1 MSQNDVSHESAQSP
15 PQYEVPRSPDA
26 DSQSP
31 PALEVSVLVSS
42 QVVEIIP
49 QSPFGPTIAGS
60 ISAINTSIEQV
71 HIPLSSPLATQAQQ
85 EEEEAKLH
93 DMGLNAGEVK
103 KNAFYIETIDIVH
116 KSILNEPTVPEEPR
130 CKLDCCFQAIDWIGC
145 CKRDN
150 MPLHKLNSM
159 TPVLRR
165 ARSKGWL
172 IHSNMAFPLTNIC
185 GRTLWVGAELLT
197 LCIVLGLSVVR
208 FTCGNNNIFNIL
220 HLHLSTF
227 ATVLG
232 LFDAFVLFCGCPFV
246 RCGAACRKT
255 EQLDVNPDNST
266 TAIQCQDS
274 CLNATRNAFDVG
286 RMIMSELIFYPLLIC
301 AMFEVILSEA
311 YYVDTEANQI
321 SFALFVVSAILMVVF
336 VYIVRFAVSVAAICN
351 VNKKRFPPEM
361 KGRLVS
367 KSSTSAICLQVYFV
381 LHEIGQMVVQVVM
394 TISIGILIH
403 AENLHIFED
412 CTNEESVRIT
422 GCLWYMLVAG
432 YVLPIFGHLNF
443 YFLTYFWSQEFSIG
457 ICVDFLNAL
466 EQTDIADVLGIESE
480 KEREKISLIKSHFPN
495 LKEEFDELRNT
506 CCCYKFA
513 YPFQSPVMGTFAFVQ
528 FLFHAAFF
536 ACAIVSLFLADS
548 VVSWEFWFLISASV
562 VVFIMN
568 LYAFSIVFVW
578 TIIFAVF
585 FAIILIASAVAVAI
599 IGTIGAII
607 LLLIFL
613 AIFCICT
620 SGNNNNNNTLR
631 Y

>member
-1 MSQNDVSHESAQSP
+1 MSQNDVSYESAQSP
-15 PQYEVPRSPDA
+15 PQYEVPQSPDA
-26 DSQSP
+26 DPQSP
-31 PALEVSVLVSS
+31 PALEASLQFVFISS
-42 QVVEIIP
+42 QVVETIP
-49 QSPFGPTIAGS
+49 QSLFGPTTAGS

-71 HIPLSSPLATQAQQ
+71 PIPSSSPLATQAQQ
-85 EEEEAKLH
+85 QEEEAKLH
-93 DMGLNAGEVK
+93 DMELNAGEVK

-116 KSILNEPTVPEEPR
+116 KSILNEPTVPEKPS

-150 MPLHKLNSM
+150 MPLHKVNSL

-185 GRTLWVGAELLT
+185 GRTVWVGAELFT
-197 LCIVLGLSVVR
+197 LFIVLGLSVAR

-220 HLHLSTF
+220 HLVLSIF

-232 LFDAFVLFCGCPFV
+232 FFDAFVLFCGCPFV
-246 RCGAACRKT
+246 RCGAACRKS

-266 TAIQCQDS
+266 TAMQCQVC

-321 SFALFVVSAILMVVF
+321 SFALFVVSATLMVVF

-351 VNKKRFPPEM
+351 VNNKRFPPEM
-361 KGRLVS
+361 KGRFCS
-367 KSSTSAICLQVYFV
+367 KNSTSAICLQGYFV
-381 LHEIGQMVVQVVM
+381 LHEIGQMIVQVVM

-412 CTNEESVRIT
+412 CTNEESVRIS

-432 YVLPIFGHLNF
+432 YILPIFGHINF

-457 ICVDFLNAL
+457 ICVDFVNAL
-466 EQTDIADVLGIESE
+466 EQPDIAEILGIENE
-480 KEREKISLIKSHFPN
+480 KEREKIFQIKNHFPN
-495 LKEEFDELRNT
+495 LKEEFNELQNT
-506 CCCYKFA
+506 CCCHKFA
-513 YPFQSPVMGTFAFVQ
+513 YPFQSPVMGIFAFVQ
-528 FLFHAAFF
+528 ILFHAAFF
-536 ACAIVSLFLADS
+536 ACAIISLFLADS

-578 TIIFAVF
+578 TIIFAGF
-585 FAIILIASAVAVAI
+585 IAIISIASAVVLAV
-599 IGTIGAII
+599 IGAIGAII
-607 LLLIFL
+607 LLLFIL
-613 AIFCICT
+613 AVVCISAC
-620 SGNNNNNNTLR
+620 GND
-631 Y
+631 